1 MVKNQHMTVDQ
12 VCVRDVVTVEHDIPL
27 VQCAQIMHDEQV
39 GSLVM
44 TAVQDGM
51 RVPVGILTDR
61 DITVKVVAFSLD
73 PNVFTASDIMARP
86 LVTARFDEQLV
97 PVLARM
103 RNHGVHR
110 VPVLAE
116 DGSLFG
122 ILSVDDI
129 WETLSDRADG
139 LEQAVIQARQP
150 RMVLTRAAVHKA
162 TEKGADKVA
171 EQAQAKPP

>member
-1 MVKNQHMTVDQ
+1 MTLDQ
-12 VCVRDVVTVEHDIPL
+12 VCVRDVVTVERDIPL

-44 TAVQDGM
+44 TDMRDGV

-86 LVTARFDEQLV
+86 LVTARFDEQLA

-103 RNHGVHR
+103 HNYGVRR
-110 VPVLAE
+110 VPVVTE

-122 ILSVDDI
+122 IFSIDDI
-129 WETLSDRADG
+129 WETLSDQSDG
-139 LEQAVIQARQP
+139 LERAVIQAKRP
-150 RMVLTRAAVHKA
+150 RMVLTRPAHK
-162 TEKGADKVA
+162 TADP
-171 EQAQAKPP
+171 AQAKAP